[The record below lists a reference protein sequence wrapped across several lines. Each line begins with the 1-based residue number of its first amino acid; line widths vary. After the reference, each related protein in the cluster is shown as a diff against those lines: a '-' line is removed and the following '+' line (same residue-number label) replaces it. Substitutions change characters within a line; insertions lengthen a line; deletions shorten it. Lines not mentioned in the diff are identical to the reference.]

1 MTMVKLLIAK
11 TGACCA
17 GSDINDA
24 RLVASQLDI
33 PHYVLDYESKF
44 KEQVMDDFA
53 DEYLAGRTPIPCV
66 KCNQTVKFT
75 DLFKMSKDLN
85 ADALATGHYVQRV
98 EGKMVLN
105 FTGVMIMKRINHI
118 FFLQPQKIN

>member
-1 MTMVKLLIAK
+1 MW
-11 TGACCA
+11 C
-17 GSDINDA
+17 NE
-24 RLVASQLDI
+24 LVASQLDI

-44 KEQVMDDFA
+44 KEQVIDDFA

-85 ADALATGHYVQRV
+85 ADALASASAFKSLDILNRSV
-98 EGKMVLN
+98 N
-105 FTGVMIMKRINHI
+105 FTVWLHLTHGIGVLPAKYSSAKSSITCSLN
-118 FFLQPQKIN
+118 LLS